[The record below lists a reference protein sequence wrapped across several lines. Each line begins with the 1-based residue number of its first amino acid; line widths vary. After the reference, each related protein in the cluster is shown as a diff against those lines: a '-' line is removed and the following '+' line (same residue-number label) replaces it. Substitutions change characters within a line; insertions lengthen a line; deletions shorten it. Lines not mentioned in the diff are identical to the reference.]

1 MIIEFS
7 IVPLGKGESVG
18 ELIAKVVDIVDT
30 SGLPY
35 KLTAMGTIVE
45 GEWDNLMEL
54 LKECHFKMKQYSS
67 RVMTFVTIDDR
78 EQAME
83 RLNGKVEDVEE
94 ILGRKVKK

>member
-1 MIIEFS
+1 MIIEFT

-18 ELIAKVVDIVDT
+18 ELVAKVVDIVDT

-45 GEWDNLMEL
+45 GEWNDLMEL
-54 LKECHFKMKQYSS
+54 LKECHFKMKQCAS

-78 EQAME
+78 EQAKE
-83 RLNGKVEDVEE
+83 RLEGKVEDVEE
-94 ILGRKVKK
+94 ILGRRIKK